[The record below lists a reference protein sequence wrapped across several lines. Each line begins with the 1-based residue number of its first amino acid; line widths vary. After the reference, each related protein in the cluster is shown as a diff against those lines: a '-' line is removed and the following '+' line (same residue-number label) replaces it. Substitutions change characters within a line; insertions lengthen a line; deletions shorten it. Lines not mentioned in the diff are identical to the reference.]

1 MTGNWLVI
9 AATGV
14 LCGLGIR
21 WGSRLLP
28 GERWQFFASFPVRK
42 RDDDS
47 WEAVNITWYGV
58 ILSGAAVF
66 SVALYLIMLG
76 GAGVPAIAGISLI
89 ILLLLVCVP
98 ASSLVARIV
107 ERKPATLT
115 IGGAAFVGSLAAPFA
130 ILALNRF
137 GEPLTGASIPM
148 EQALA
153 ACAVAF
159 LFGEGMGRMACLS
172 YGCCYG
178 KPVEAYGGLLGRIFS
193 KTAVIFHGRTKKISY
208 ASDLE
213 GRRVVPIQ
221 SLTMLVSSLAGIAT
235 LSLYASGHCAVAYLG
250 ATAFA
255 GLWRIVSEFL
265 RDDYRGEG
273 RISAYQVMSGISVL
287 YATVVTFFLDEA
299 RLFTPIDLARGVAS
313 LWNPGLL
320 LFLAAIWFLLV
331 MFTGVSA
338 TTFSRIRF
346 YLRRDRI

>member
-14 LCGLGIR
+14 LCGMGIR

-42 RDDDS
+42 RGDDS

-58 ILSGAAVF
+58 ILAGAAVF
-66 SVALYLIMLG
+66 AVALYLVMLG
-76 GAGVPAIAGISLI
+76 GAGVPAAAGVSLMI
-89 ILLLLVCVP
+89 ILLLVCVP
-98 ASSLVARIV
+98 ASSMVARIV

-115 IGGAAFVGSLAAPFA
+115 IGGAAFVGALVAPFA
-130 ILALNRF
+130 ILALNRL
-137 GEPLTGASIPM
+137 GEPFAGAAIPM
-148 EQALA
+148 GQALA

-178 KPVEAYGGLLGRIFS
+178 KPVERYGGLLGRIFR

-235 LSLYASGHCAVAYLG
+235 LSLYSLGHYPAAYLG

-255 GLWRIVSEFL
+255 GLWRVVSELF
-265 RDDYRGEG
+265 RDDYRGDG
-273 RISAYQVMSGISVL
+273 RISAYQVMSGVSVL
-287 YATVVTFFLDEA
+287 YAAVVTVFLEDA
-299 RLFTPIDLARGVAS
+299 HSTPPIDLAHGVIS

-320 LFLAAIWFLLV
+320 LFLAAVWLLLV
-331 MFTGVSA
+331 VFTGISS
-338 TTFSRIRF
+338 TTFARVRF
-346 YLRRDRI
+346 HLHRDRI